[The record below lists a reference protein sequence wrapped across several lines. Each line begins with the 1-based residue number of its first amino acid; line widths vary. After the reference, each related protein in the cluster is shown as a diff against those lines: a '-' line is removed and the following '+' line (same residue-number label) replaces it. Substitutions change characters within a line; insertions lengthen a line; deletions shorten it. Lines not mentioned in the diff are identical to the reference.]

1 MRWQAGIVSAAFL
14 AACATADAPRRATE
28 APSWPTLSR
37 FSSEAE
43 FLRYLD
49 AAADAGQ
56 ARQALAAAAGG
67 KQSVEPEAECPP
79 DDPGCLGEEPEEAI
93 VVTGSRIRQRDFQS
107 TSPIAS
113 VGAEAMTN
121 AQITNVQTAGVDEGD
136 IVKMIGPYLIVLQD
150 GRLFS
155 IDTGQS
161 AADLRFVD
169 RMNVYRR
176 SNADIW
182 YDEMLVN
189 GNRIVVTGYSYG
201 EEATEFSVFSLSEDG
216 RFTRESVYYLSSDD
230 YYDTENYATRLV
242 GGNLV
247 IYTPLDVSEIDTSER
262 PRWPLVRRWLRDGEE
277 RAVATS
283 GRWLFDARDIYRP
296 IQSTT
301 LSTIHTISVC
311 PLGST
316 RAGDELDC
324 RSTAIAGPGMR
335 EFYVS
340 NDHVY
345 LWLSHPAEWYDY
357 RRRGVA
363 SARCSAR
370 LPGSFGYAGEAALF
384 QISLRD
390 GRPRAMFVRGHPYD
404 QMSFEATGDTLYAL
418 SVWTNPSCR
427 DRPEDLPLRF
437 LTTPLNAFSTRPQAA
452 PQARYTVLPSPGGR
466 ALENRFA
473 QGHLVYGGRER
484 WFSYPPDRE
493 RDLTTRVVAVP
504 TANPRAAAVLE
515 APHNLIRVE
524 SIGVRAVLTG
534 YRDDSALSISVLDLQ
549 GAPRLTDTVRL
560 EGRYE
565 SENRS
570 HAFNASVDEHGAG
583 LFGLPTVHVER
594 RAGRWWWN
602 SESSDLSFL
611 SVGRDGRIAPLGEL
625 TSDSEESM
633 NPRYSCE
640 VSCIDWYGNSRPIF
654 VRDRAFALSGVELI
668 EGAVREGRI
677 AEIGRVNFTTPP
689 PRRTKR

>member
-1 MRWQAGIVSAAFL
+1 MRWQAGLIGAAFV
-14 AACATADAPRRATE
+14 AACASADVPRSMSQ

-37 FSSEAE
+37 FTSEAE
-43 FLRYLD
+43 FLRYIED
-49 AAADAGQ
+49 AAAAADAQ
-56 ARQALAAAAGG
+56 RALALEPG
-67 KQSVEPEAECPP
+67 KQSSAAPEPECPP
-79 DDPGCLGEEPEEAI
+79 DDPTCAGEPEEAV
-93 VVTGSRIRQRDFQS
+93 VVTGSRIRQRDFQT

-113 VGAEAMTN
+113 VGAESMTN

-161 AADLRFVD
+161 AADLRFAD
-169 RMNVYRR
+169 RVNVYRNAR
-176 SNADIW
+176 ADIW

-201 EEATEFSVFSLSEDG
+201 ENATEFSVFSLDEDG

-247 IYTPLDVSEIDTSER
+247 IYTPLDVTAYDASER
-262 PRWPLVRRWLRDGEE
+262 LQWPLVRRWLRDGEE
-277 RAVATS
+277 RAVATR
-283 GRWLFDARDIYRP
+283 GRSLFDARDIYRP

-301 LSTIHTISVC
+301 SPTIHTISVC

-345 LWLSHPAEWYDY
+345 LWLSHQADY
-357 RRRGVA
+357 YSYRVHTP
-363 SARCSAR
+363 ARCGAR
-370 LPGSFGYAGEAALF
+370 ASGAFNSAGEAALF
-384 QISLRD
+384 QISLSN
-390 GRPRAMFVRGHPYD
+390 GQPRAMFVRGHPYD
-404 QMSFEATGDTLYAL
+404 QMSFEATADSLHAL
-418 SVWTNPSCR
+418 SVWIDPSCS

-437 LTTPLNAFSTRPQAA
+437 FSTPLNAFSTRPQAA
-452 PQARYTVLPSPGGR
+452 PQDRYTVLPSAGGR

-473 QGHLVYGGRER
+473 LGHLVYGGRER
-484 WFSYPPDRE
+484 WVSYPPRGQSSV
-493 RDLTTRVVAVP
+493 TARVVAVP
-504 TANPRAAAVLE
+504 TANPRAAAVLV

-524 SIGVRAVLTG
+524 SIGVRAILTG
-534 YRDDSALSISVLDLQ
+534 YADDSALSISVLDLQ
-549 GAPRLTDTVRL
+549 GAPRLMDTVRL
-560 EGRYE
+560 ERRYE
-565 SENRS
+565 SESRS

-583 LFGLPTVHVER
+583 LIGLPTVQVER

-602 SESSDLSFL
+602 SQSSDLSFL
-611 SVGRDGRIAPLGEL
+611 SVGADGQIAPLGEL
-625 TSDSEESM
+625 SSDADASI
-633 NPRYSCE
+633 NAGYSCE

-668 EGAVREGRI
+668 EGAVRDGRI
-677 AEIGRVNFTTPP
+677 GEIGRINFTTRP
-689 PRRTKR
+689 PRRTKH

>member
-1 MRWQAGIVSAAFL
+1 MRWQAGIMSAAFL
-14 AACATADAPRRATE
+14 AACATADAPRPATQ

-43 FLRYLD
+43 FLRYVAD
-49 AAADAGQ
+49 AAAARDARRELG
-56 ARQALAAAAGG
+56 AFAG
-67 KQSVEPEAECPP
+67 KQSVEPECPP
-79 DDPGCLGEEPEEAI
+79 DDPACLGEEAEEAI
-93 VVTGSRIRQRDFQS
+93 VVTGSRIRQRDFQT

-176 SNADIW
+176 STADIW

-201 EEATEFSVFSLSEDG
+201 EDATEFSVFSLSEDG

-283 GRWLFDARDIYRP
+283 GRSLFDARDIYRP
-296 IQSTT
+296 IQATT
-301 LSTIHTISVC
+301 SPTIHTISVC

-345 LWLSHPAEWYDY
+345 LWLSHAPGYYGYLRSQFD
-357 RRRGVA
+357 R
-363 SARCSAR
+363 ARCDAR

-418 SVWTNPSCR
+418 SVWTDPNCR

-437 LTTPLNAFSTRPQAA
+437 LATPLSAFSTRPQAA
-452 PQARYTVLPSPGGR
+452 AQALYTLLPSPGG
-466 ALENRFA
+466 AAMENRFA

-484 WFSYPPDRE
+484 WTSYPPQDE
-493 RDLTTRVVAVP
+493 SDLSARIVAVP
-504 TANPRAAAVLE
+504 TANPRAAAILE

-549 GAPRLTDTVRL
+549 DTPRLTDTVRL

-633 NPRYSCE
+633 NPGYSCE

-668 EGAVREGRI
+668 EGMVREGRI
-677 AEIGRVNFTTPP
+677 AEIGRVNFTAPP
-689 PRRTKR
+689 PRRTKH

>member
-1 MRWQAGIVSAAFL
+1 MRWQAGLMGAALL
-14 AACATADAPRRATE
+14 AACATADTPRLATE

-43 FLRYLD
+43 FLRYVED
-49 AAADAGQ
+49 AH
-56 ARQALAAAAGG
+56 AAGDARRARVEPNG
-67 KQSVEPEAECPP
+67 KQSVEAEPEPECPP
-79 DDPGCLGEEPEEAI
+79 DDPACLDGVAEEISITA
-93 VVTGSRIRQRDFQS
+93 SRRAP
-107 TSPIAS
+107 SPAAPVS
-113 VGAEAMTN
+113 VGAMANT
-121 AQITNVQTAGVDEGD
+121 QITNVQTAGVDEGD

-161 AADLRFVD
+161 VADLRFTD
-169 RMNVYRR
+169 RMNVYRNN
-176 SNADIW
+176 NADIW

-201 EEATEFSVFSLSEDG
+201 EEATEFSVFSLNEEG

-230 YYDTENYATRLV
+230 YYDDENYATRLV

-247 IYTPLDVSEIDTSER
+247 IYTPLDVRDIDTSER
-262 PRWPLVRRWLRDGEE
+262 PRWPLVRRWLRDGDE
-277 RAVATS
+277 RAIATR
-283 GRWLFDARDIYRP
+283 GRSLFDARDIYRP

-301 LSTIHTISVC
+301 APTIHTISVC

-324 RSTAIAGPGMR
+324 RSTAIAGPSMR

-345 LWLSHPAEWYDY
+345 LWLSERAAWYSYGRQGPD
-357 RRRGVA
+357 R
-363 SARCSAR
+363 ARCDAR
-370 LPGSFGYAGEAALF
+370 LASSFNYAGEAALF

-404 QMSFEATGDTLYAL
+404 QMSFEATDDTLYAL
-418 SVWTNPSCR
+418 SVWTDPSCR
-427 DRPEDLPLRF
+427 DRPSDLPLRF
-437 LTTPLNAFSTRPQAA
+437 LSTPLSDFSTRPQAA
-452 PQARYTVLPSPGGR
+452 PQARYTIVPSPGGG
-466 ALENRFA
+466 AMENRFA
-473 QGHLVYGGRER
+473 QGHLIYGGREH
-484 WFSYPPDRE
+484 WSSYPPESESQLSARI
-493 RDLTTRVVAVP
+493 VAVP
-504 TANPRAAAVLE
+504 TANPRAATILE

-534 YRDDSALSISVLDLQ
+534 YRNESALSISVLDLQ
-549 GAPRLTDTVRL
+549 GTPRLVDTVRL

-583 LFGLPTVHVER
+583 LFGLPTVQVER

-611 SVGRDGRIAPLGEL
+611 SISRDGRIAPLGEL
-625 TSDSEESM
+625 TADADDSLH
-633 NPRYSCE
+633 PGYRCE

-668 EGAVREGRI
+668 EGAVRDGRI
-677 AEIGRVNFTTPP
+677 TEIGRVNFTTPP
-689 PRRTKR
+689 PRRTKH